1 MCVCACVRVCVCVHV
16 CMCVCVC
23 VCACVCVCT
32 VCACVCECVCAFTLS
47 PCLDTRCPA
56 LYAAPLAREMKT
68 TCSHPVIVFSHG
80 VGAIRTSYSALS
92 CELASH
98 GYVLACVEHRD
109 RSACTT
115 VRKIPK
121 PGAPGEYQDE
131 WISFMPF
138 KGCWLKDVSQAK
150 SRNNQV
156 SGYYC
161 TVHVLFAHLS
171 DHH

>member
-1 MCVCACVRVCVCVHV
+1 M
-16 CMCVCVC
+16 
-23 VCACVCVCT
+23 
-32 VCACVCECVCAFTLS
+32 FTLS
-47 PCLDTRCPA
+47 PCSDTRCPA
-56 LYAAPLAREMKT
+56 LYAAPLTREMKT
-68 TCSHPVIVFSHG
+68 TRSHPVIVFSHG

-131 WISFMPF
+131 WLSMTYPGGKLSI
-138 KGCWLKDVSQAK
+138 K
-150 SRNNQV
+150 SLRQLPERRRQV
-156 SGYYC
+156 SCYRIC
-161 TVHVLFAHLS
+161 AAICFVLSTPLYAM
-171 DHH
+171 